1 MSRVKYNWR
10 CSDLSKKM
18 IGTILGAVAIVLIA
32 FFVFSGSDDLSTAT
46 SSSNQSNAEK
56 VYVPPG
62 EHDDYYLM
70 ASGGHS
76 GQLFVYGLPSM
87 RLIREVPVFSP
98 DPATGYGFDDASK
111 EMLNGYTWGDFHH
124 PAISETDGEY
134 DGRALFAADIGNNRA
149 AYVDLETF
157 HTTDIL
163 EIPNISGPHCAAFV
177 TPNSEYIFMPTRFSV
192 PIGDD
197 YVGLDEYSEK
207 YKGVMSAIKPDFENQ
222 SLDVAFQVIL
232 PPWAYDLSDA
242 GKGMSEGWSFLSTYN
257 TEEAVTTLE
266 INASQNERDYI
277 VMFDW
282 KGMEEEVENGNYEE
296 VNGVKMFDPAE
307 TEGYVYL
314 VPVPK
319 SPHGVDVSPDGEHFI
334 ASGKL
339 SPTTSM
345 YSVEKAFEAIENE
358 DFQGEAQGLPVLT
371 YESVIDKEVEVGLGP
386 LHTQFDDQGHAYT
399 TLFIDSQVVKWEM
412 DSGQVVD
419 KVDVHYAPGH
429 LATVEG
435 DTVTPGGQWA
445 VSLNKISK
453 DRFLEVGP
461 SHPESLDLIDISGD
475 EMEVV
480 ASAPTQPEPH
490 YAQIIPAEKIST
502 TKVFEKDE
510 SRENAIWTADDA
522 RIERDGDEVHVY
534 GIAVRSRFI
543 FDGQSDLPDVVE
555 VNEGDTVHFHIT
567 NTDLDDDIT
576 HGLGINGYNVNY
588 EIQPGETK
596 TLTIEADQSGTF
608 PIYCTNFCSA
618 LHQEMSG
625 YLMVK
630 PAE

>member
-1 MSRVKYNWR
+1 M
-10 CSDLSKKM
+10 KKNKA
-18 IGTILGAVAIVLIA
+18 IAWISIAVLALAAVA
-32 FFVFSGSDDLSTAT
+32 FFIFSGPEDTAT
-46 SSSNQSNAEK
+46 DSSASNAENAEK

-76 GQLFVYGLPSM
+76 GQLQVYGLPSM
-87 RLIREVPVFSP
+87 RFIREVPVFSP
-98 DPATGYGFDDASK
+98 DPATGYGFDDESK
-111 EMLNGYTWGDFHH
+111 EMLNGYEWGDFHH

-149 AYVDLETF
+149 AYVDLESF

-177 TPNSEYIFMPTRFSV
+177 TPNSEYLFLPTRFSV
-192 PIGDD
+192 PVGDE

-207 YKGVMSAIKPDFENQ
+207 YKGVMSAVTPDFENKK
-222 SLDVAFQVIL
+222 LDIAFQVML

-242 GKGMSEGWSFLSTYN
+242 GKGISDGWGFLSTYN

-277 VMFDW
+277 VMFNW
-282 KGMEEEVENGNYEE
+282 KQIAEEVENGNYEE
-296 VNGVKMFDPAE
+296 VNGVKMFDPVE
-307 TEGYVYL
+307 HPGSVFL
-314 VPVPK
+314 IPVPK
-319 SPHGVDVSPDGEHFI
+319 SPHGVDVTPDGEYFI

-345 YSVEKAFEAIENE
+345 YSVEKALEAIENE
-358 DFQGEAQGLPVLT
+358 DFQGEVQGLPILT

-386 LHTQFDDQGHAYT
+386 LHTQFDDKGNAYT
-399 TLFIDSQVVKWEM
+399 TLFIDSQVVKWNLE
-412 DSGQVVD
+412 SGKVID
-419 KVDVHYAPGH
+419 KVDVAYAPGH

-435 DTVTPGGQWA
+435 DTASPDGQWL

-453 DRFLEVGP
+453 DSFLPVGP
-461 SHPESLDLIDISGD
+461 SHPESMDLIDISG
-475 EMEVV
+475 EKMERV
-480 ASAPTQPEPH
+480 ATAPSQPEPH
-490 YAQIIPAEKIST
+490 YAQIIPADKIET
-502 TKVFEKDE
+502 FKVFKKDE
-510 SRENAIWTADDA
+510 DRENAVWSLDEPY
-522 RIERDGDEVHVY
+522 IERDGDEVHVY
-534 GIAVRSRFI
+534 GAAIRSRFV
-543 FDGQSDLPDVVE
+543 FDAESDMPDVVE

-567 NTDLDDDIT
+567 NLDLDDDIT
-576 HGLGINGYNVNY
+576 HGLGINGYNVNF

-596 TLTIEADQSGTF
+596 TLTIEADKSGTF

-630 PAE
+630 PSE